1 MDAILHAHMQGS
13 QTIDVPPLSVRAE
26 VATVDEA
33 ARTVQLVFSTGAA
46 VERYDW
52 MSGKRYREVLS
63 LKPGDVVLDRLNSGA
78 PLLDAHS
85 AYSITDQIGVVE
97 PGTVKLTAK
106 EARATVRFSKR
117 AAVEPIWT
125 DVKDGVIRSV
135 SVGYRILKFEETA
148 GENGGIPTR
157 VATRWEPYEISLV
170 PMPADAGAQIRS
182 HQIETNKCEIVTRS
196 ADEPCVADADRR
208 RRLQLALARY

>member
-1 MDAILHAHMQGS
+1 MQGLQQS
-13 QTIDVPPLSVRAE
+13 KTIDIPPLAFRAD
-26 VATVDEA
+26 VATINES
-33 ARTVQLVFSTGAA
+33 ARTVELIFSTGAA

-63 LKPGDVVLDRLNSGA
+63 LKPEHIILDRLRSGA

-97 PGTVKLTAK
+97 ADSVKLTAK

-135 SVGYRILKFEETA
+135 SVGYRVHRFEEVEGKDGA
-148 GENGGIPTR
+148 IPTR
-157 VATRWEPYEISLV
+157 TATSWEPYEISLV
-170 PMPADAGAQIRS
+170 PMGADTGARVRAKD
-182 HQIETNKCEIVTRS
+182 IETYPCVLVTRG
-196 ADEPCVADADRR
+196 DDADRV
-208 RRLQLALARY
+208 RRLRLARARS